1 MLTTLRTCCHLA
13 QKTLVS
19 SNSCSYVWQDDRVG
33 HQSLQMLKVRGLLE
47 QKLKEKGIFDSFT
60 ASSAR
65 ILNEAS
71 KSANRCKL

>member
-1 MLTTLRTCCHLA
+1 M
-13 QKTLVS
+13 
-19 SNSCSYVWQDDRVG
+19 G